1 VYRRVSFYGLVLTIM
16 VLVFLFPACSKP
28 DNEPSIEARF
38 TLISETFAFLQVS
51 EFSFSVDVSGF
62 NDAAVIEFD
71 NGMPS
76 IAASEGKAESRF
88 FANIGTEEVTLVV
101 RDSRGDE
108 LIRKSFGLEKRD
120 LTLSVAGVEDRSG
133 IYVLMNGELVFF
145 SIECLENMTLLE
157 KVMLLIEVIEVYPSY
172 VVIESHSF
180 GTWIWDYFT
189 YPNNPKY
196 DLTQDT
202 LDTLGLPNF
211 AKRSCEGGFFEVV
224 TGLTLYS
231 LDVDWNA
238 GGEVEVSTD
247 PDYALSLY
255 KEGTEVTLSAIAFS
269 GFYFGGWTGSVVSSE
284 PEETVVMNED
294 KEIFGNFVEE
304 SEPYMVYWSYEPDPV
319 CEGKEF
325 EVTVEVQNATK
336 VEISLNNGA
345 PVVAEKNGDIYTV
358 NFTAPGI
365 PSDSNLE
372 LTIEATNYTKKT
384 IEQLDGIAVLN
395 DEGSISVID
404 FWHET
409 FSGTESGMYLYIT
422 TQRDP
427 ALLTSEILVEGS
439 FESQPEFVSAELLE
453 EGVCLTTFSWNPGV
467 VVCSDATLTARI
479 EDYCGNTT
487 ESSLFLENLTWLSD
501 DDVIFIG
508 LDSDDIPCDTTFVSF
523 PVVIDFFEELNV
535 TEVNIQYSNGAIVDI
550 FARKGELLV
559 TGETVLDFV
568 LDGIDGEHVSLIV
581 EVIAEY
587 CGSHQMRFESNR
599 EFYIDNVCP
608 RVEFSF
614 DAEPVVY
621 PEEAYCDSF
630 YNATSTLL
638 TWQAID
644 NHIEEAILAVDL
656 GYIEELVYD
665 ETLENW
671 IWIDRGQET
680 SVPAFSDGNKWRWNL
695 EGQDCYY
702 GTIALEAFDACGS
715 DSTETTILVDNVTPD
730 FSIEASIEE
739 CSDETCVT
747 ISWTTY
753 DRCMTCG
760 TGDCGSWDIGKIYFS
775 HPDVNTGKD
784 FANIFIDTCLCD
796 GPQYSGTITW
806 CFGNLDCETLVATIV
821 GYDAAGN
828 ISNPWAASVGNTDT
842 KPPEIVQFSTGSLM
856 HDTSGNP
863 YLELNWKVED
873 NCFDSVSVW
882 VSQGRFE
889 SSVSMAEEQDRLLT
903 DSFTPESSSD
913 HYISREGEHMLY
925 WFLDNPAIPST
936 VWISARDFCLNE
948 TVVINELEGVKVSIE
963 ATTTTGGT
971 IQGSG
976 EYAYGETVT
985 LTALPNAGYVF
996 VSWKENDVL
1005 ISTDQIYQFEAIE
1018 SRNLIA
1024 VFQKESFVISI
1035 EVTTID
1041 DFGQI
1046 DMFAGGFELGFA
1058 AIEYVLSFDPTKLTA
1073 QL

>member
-1 VYRRVSFYGLVLTIM
+1 MYRRVSFYGLVLTIM

-28 DNEPSIEARF
+28 DNETSIKARF

-62 NDAAVIEFD
+62 KDAAVIEFD

-76 IAASEGKAESRF
+76 IAVSEGKAESRF
-88 FANIGTEEVTLVV
+88 FANIGTEEVTLAV
-101 RDSRGDE
+101 RNSEGKE
-108 LIRKSFGLEKRD
+108 LIRKTFVLEKRD

-133 IYVLMNGELVFF
+133 IYVLRNGELVFF

-189 YPNNPKY
+189 YPNNPKSN
-196 DLTQDT
+196 LTEAA
-202 LDTLGLPNF
+202 LDTLGLPYF
-211 AKRSCEGGFFEVV
+211 AKKSCEGGFFEVV

-231 LDVDWNA
+231 LDVDWSA
-238 GGEVEVSTD
+238 GGEVEVVPD
-247 PDYALSLY
+247 PDYASNLY
-255 KEGTEVTLSAIAFS
+255 KEVTEVTLSAIAFS
-269 GFYFGGWTGSVVSSE
+269 GFYFGNWTGSLNSCDLQE
-284 PEETVVMNED
+284 IVVMNED

-325 EVTVEVQNATK
+325 EVMVEVQNATK
-336 VEISLNNGA
+336 VEIRFNNGA
-345 PVVAEKNGDIYTV
+345 PVLAEKNGDIYTV
-358 NFTAPGI
+358 NLTAPEI
-365 PSDSNLE
+365 LSDTNLE
-372 LTIEATNYTKKT
+372 LIIEATNYTKKT
-384 IEQLDGIAVLN
+384 IEQLDGVAVL
-395 DEGSISVID
+395 DDAGPISVID
-404 FWHET
+404 FWYET
-409 FSGTESGMYLYIT
+409 FSGTESGMYLFIT

-427 ALLTSEILVEGS
+427 ALLTSEILVEDS
-439 FESQPEFVSAELLE
+439 FESQPEFVRAELLE
-453 EGVCLTTFSWNPGV
+453 EGVCLTTFSWRPGV

-479 EDYCGNTT
+479 EDYCGNAT

-523 PVVIDFFEELNV
+523 PVVIGFFEELNV
-535 TEVNIQYSNGAIVDI
+535 NEVNIQYSNGAIVDI
-550 FARKGELLV
+550 FARKEELV
-559 TGETVLDFV
+559 ETGETVLDFV
-568 LDGIDGEHVSLIV
+568 LDGIDGERVSLIV
-581 EVIAEY
+581 EVIAEN
-587 CGSHQMRFESNR
+587 CGSNQMRFESNR
-599 EFYIDNVCP
+599 EFYLDNVYP
-608 RVEFSF
+608 RVELSF
-614 DAEPVVY
+614 DAEPVAY
-621 PEEAYCDSF
+621 TEELCGDSF
-630 YNATSTLL
+630 YNSTSTLL
-638 TWQAID
+638 AWQAID

-680 SVPAFSDGNKWRWNL
+680 SVPAFSDGSKWRWNL

-702 GTIALEAFDACGS
+702 GTIALEVFDSCHV
-715 DSTETTILVDNVTPD
+715 TLVEETIWIDTIAPD
-730 FSIEASIEE
+730 FWLDAWVEE

-747 ISWTTY
+747 ITWYGY

-760 TGDCGSWDIGKIYFS
+760 TGDCGAWDIGKILFS
-775 HPDVNTGKD
+775 HPDVKTGKD
-784 FANIFIDTCLCD
+784 FANIFIDTCICA
-796 GPQYSGTITW
+796 GPEYSGTITW

-842 KPPEIVQFSTGSLM
+842 KPPEIVQFSTGSLI

-873 NCFDSVSVW
+873 NCFESVSVW

-889 SSVSMAEEQDRLLT
+889 ASVSMAEEQDRLLT
-903 DSFTPESSSD
+903 DSFTPGSSSD
-913 HYISREGEHMLY
+913 HYISRKGEHMLY
-925 WFLDNPAIPST
+925 WFLDNPAESST
-936 VWISARDFCLNE
+936 VWISALDSCLNE
-948 TVVINELEGVKVSIE
+948 TVIMNELEGVKVSIE
-963 ATTTTGGT
+963 ATATTGGT
-971 IQGSG
+971 VQGSG

-1005 ISTDQIYQFEAIE
+1005 ISADQIYQFEAIE
-1018 SRNLIA
+1018 SRNLLA
-1024 VFQKESFVISI
+1024 VFLKESTAISI
-1035 EVTTID
+1035 EDNTQEVN
-1041 DFGQI
+1041 
-1046 DMFAGGFELGFA
+1046 
-1058 AIEYVLSFDPTKLTA
+1058 P
-1073 QL
+1073 

>member
-1 VYRRVSFYGLVLTIM
+1 M
-16 VLVFLFPACSKP
+16 VLVFLSPACFKP
-28 DNEPSIEARF
+28 DNEPSIEAKF
-38 TLISETFAFLQVS
+38 TLISETFAFLQIS

-62 NDAAVIEFD
+62 KDAAVIEFD

-76 IAASEGKAESRF
+76 ISVSEGKAESRF

-133 IYVLMNGELVFF
+133 IYVLRNDELVFY
-145 SIECLENMTLLE
+145 SIECLENMTFVG